1 MDPRTGAPL
10 PAGAGY
16 PKSQRLRKRRDF
28 LRVQERPDAP
38 PPGPAIAAGPRSTSG
53 EAARAGPAPVQRSSA
68 RVTTPH
74 FVLLLARRP
83 TVGPCRL
90 GIVASKKIGG
100 AVVRNR
106 AKRLLREVFRLRAA
120 LFPAGIDLVVIAK
133 PGAADMTFS
142 AACREMEGVSGVLAR
157 RASDVLR
164 K

>member
-1 MDPRTGAPL
+1 MVSAAGAPP

-16 PKSQRLRKRRDF
+16 PKSRRIRKRRDF

-38 PPGPAIAAGPRSTSG
+38 RP
-53 EAARAGPAPVQRSSA
+53 AARTAHPVIGAPQGQRLSA

-74 FVLLLARRP
+74 FVLLLARQP
-83 TVGPCRL
+83 TCGPCRL

-106 AKRLLREVFRLRAA
+106 AKRLLREAFRTRAA
-120 LFPAGIDLVVIAK
+120 LFPADIDLVVIAR
-133 PGAADMTFS
+133 PGAADLTFT
-142 AACREMEGVSGVLAR
+142 AVCRELEGVVGIVAR
-157 RASDVLR
+157 RACDVLR

>member
-16 PKSQRLRKRRDF
+16 PKSRRLRKRRDF

-38 PPGPAIAAGPRSTSG
+38 EQRP
-53 EAARAGPAPVQRSSA
+53 EAAPGARPASGDGARAATAPVQRSSA

-83 TVGPCRL
+83 GSGPCRL

-100 AVVRNR
+100 AVARNR

-120 LFPAGIDLVVIAK
+120 LFPAGIDLVVIAR
-133 PGAADMTFS
+133 PGAPDLTFS
-142 AACREMEGVSGVLAR
+142 AVCREMEGVSGVLAR

>member
-1 MDPRTGAPL
+1 MSTALGRLT
-10 PAGAGY
+10 
-16 PKSQRLRKRRDF
+16 QRSEF
-28 LRVQERPDAP
+28 LRVAAARRKWAAPGLVLQACPPADPDAP
-38 PPGPAIAAGPRSTSG
+38 GPP
-53 EAARAGPAPVQRSSA
+53 
-68 RVTTPH
+68 RVGFTAT
-74 FVLLLARRP
+74 R
-83 TVGPCRL
+83 
-90 GIVASKKIGG
+90 KIGG

-133 PGAADMTFS
+133 PGAADMTFA